1 MRRGIVMSLSLAMW
15 LAAATAPALARITVD
30 EARSIVEKTFGI
42 SLEGVEA
49 QAERGPVAEDQRA
62 VFRVAAADGPVKY
75 TVDLELGSLL
85 SYDRPSP
92 DFQVD
97 DRGQVTT
104 PFAVDRATAREI
116 ALAEARRVMGP
127 AFELIT
133 EWRESALGGPVAFT
147 LRGGTPAIG
156 DPPHVGLTPRAS
168 VVVSLVD
175 GSITR
180 FGQFIPIAA
189 DPIPPK
195 IGKDEAVR
203 IAAERLGQPDA
214 KPDKDPTLY
223 QDSYGRGELTWM
235 VRFVTF
241 VEQKEIGPDG
251 KETVN
256 RYPVGHLYTIDALT
270 GEIVKEE

>member
-1 MRRGIVMSLSLAMW
+1 MRRGIVRALGLAMW

-30 EARSIVEKTFGI
+30 DARSIIEEVFGV
-42 SLEGVEA
+42 SLRDVPVQLRRGVLGDEQMA
-49 QAERGPVAEDQRA
+49 T
-62 VFRVAAADGPVKY
+62 FRVEDPAGWRKY
-75 TVDLELGSLL
+75 VVDLELAAFARYYS
-85 SYDRPSP
+85 DPP
-92 DFQVD
+92 EVEVD
-97 DRGQVTT
+97 ADGNPVT
-104 PFAVDRATAREI
+104 PLAI
-116 ALAEARRVMGP
+116 GKAEARGIAMSEAKRLMGA
-127 AFELIT
+127 AFDKIP
-133 EWRESALGGPVAFT
+133 EWRESPLSTV
-147 LRGGTPAIG
+147 GTFHLVGEAPAVG
-156 DPPHVGLTPRAS
+156 DPPRDGLTPRGS
-168 VVVSLVD
+168 VTVSLVN
-175 GSITR
+175 GTIVWY
-180 FGQFIPIAA
+180 GQFIPIAA